1 MIMKLYTKEQLLK
14 KFRGKY
20 INTYKHYNY
29 STREYEWEVRSVKNK
44 IWENHN
50 LPQEEITF

>member
-14 KFRGKY
+14 KFEGKY

-29 STREYEWEVRSVKNK
+29 STRETKWEVRSVKNK

>member
-1 MIMKLYTKEQLLK
+1 MKLYTKEKLLK

-20 INTYKHYNY
+20 INTHKHYNY
-29 STREYEWEVRSVKNK
+29 STREYRWEVRSVKNK